1 MLSLRYVLNFC
12 LLFVIIYFFFNVK
25 QKYLSEIIVNF
36 KGKVF
41 FQEKAMNS
49 SHVRNS
55 NWARNG
61 CYQETLHKL
70 SEIDTEEQNVRA
82 GMQSVLQV

>member
-1 MLSLRYVLNFC
+1 
-12 LLFVIIYFFFNVK
+12 
-25 QKYLSEIIVNF
+25 
-36 KGKVF
+36 
-41 FQEKAMNS
+41 MNCG
-49 SHVRNS
+49 HVRNS
-55 NWARNG
+55 NWTRNG

>member
-1 MLSLRYVLNFC
+1 
-12 LLFVIIYFFFNVK
+12 
-25 QKYLSEIIVNF
+25 
-36 KGKVF
+36 
-41 FQEKAMNS
+41 MNS